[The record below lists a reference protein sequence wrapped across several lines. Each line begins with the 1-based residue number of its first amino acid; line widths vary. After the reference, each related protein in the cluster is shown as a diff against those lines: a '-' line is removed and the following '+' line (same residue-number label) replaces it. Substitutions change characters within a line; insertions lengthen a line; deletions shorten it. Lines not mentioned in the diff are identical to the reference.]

1 VCLAAPCVACGLTL
15 SQNVT
20 PALQH
25 RLLVW
30 NLTAQTMS
38 LDDDPPTPIRPLAA
52 LKAMAALR
60 RNPQDTAQVF
70 LLGEAIKGRSPIV
83 LRERFRA
90 DPQGRQRL
98 AERRSLLPTLG
109 RTEWLASLPPGTFG
123 RVYHDFLAEQNL
135 SAQGLVDISRNS
147 LGSTPDDG
155 SDRYYIGQRLRDIHD
170 LFHVLSG
177 LGRDELGEAC
187 VLAFSYPHQ
196 GTRSFAVIASTG
208 AFVLARRFRHP
219 GVVGAIWQA
228 YQLGKRARWIPALPL
243 EDLLTRDLIELRR
256 ELNIGQP
263 SKYLAVTQAL
273 RQRGLSVPLPPGCS
287 ESFAP

>member
-1 VCLAAPCVACGLTL
+1 MPCV
-15 SQNVT
+15 NW
-20 PALQH
+20 P
-25 RLLVW
+25 
-30 NLTAQTMS
+30 TMS
-38 LDDDPPTPIRPLAA
+38 LDDDLPTPIRPLAA

-60 RNPQDTAQVF
+60 RNPQDTGQVF

-90 DPQGRQRL
+90 DPLGRQRL

-109 RTEWLASLPPGTFG
+109 RTEWLASLPPGSFG

-177 LGRDELGEAC
+177 FGRDELGEAC
-187 VLAFSYPHQ
+187 VLAFSFPHQ

-219 GVVGAIWQA
+219 GVIGAIWQA
-228 YQLGKRARWIPALPL
+228 YQLGKRASWIPVLPL
-243 EDLLTRDLIELRR
+243 ESLLTRDLVELRR
-256 ELNIGQP
+256 ELNIGVP

-273 RQRGLSVPLPPGCS
+273 RQRGLAVPHPPGSS